1 MAISKEIMLSS
12 NYDDAT
18 QKRVQALTPY
28 TFLMYL
34 FLKVTLRV
42 LQHHVHSRLYVPV
55 VPEGHFRHRRVSV
68 CCGLITLCHSLWKI
82 E

>member
-12 NYDDAT
+12 NFDDAT

-55 VPEGHFRHRRVSV
+55 VPEGNSLHRRISA
-68 CCGLITLCHSLWKI
+68 CCSLITLRHRLWQI